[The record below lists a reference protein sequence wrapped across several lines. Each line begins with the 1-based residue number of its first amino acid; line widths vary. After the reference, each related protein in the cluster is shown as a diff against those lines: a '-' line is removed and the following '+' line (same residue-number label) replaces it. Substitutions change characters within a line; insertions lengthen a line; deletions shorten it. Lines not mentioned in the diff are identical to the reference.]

1 MRTLKKPLKKAL
13 CLLAAGA
20 SMVVPYELA
29 TATASTVWHPS
40 ADASISWVWQLQGTP
55 SLAGH
60 AQMYDIDGFDN
71 TAATVSA
78 IHAQGAVA
86 VCYVD
91 FGTWENWRSD
101 QASFPSSVLGAS
113 NGWPGE
119 KWLDIR
125 QISTLAPIMTARM
138 QMCVQKGFDALEP
151 DNIDGYTNSTGF
163 PLSAADQLAYNTWI
177 ANTAHSLGLSV
188 GLKNDVD
195 QTSQLEPVFDWA
207 LDEQCNQ
214 YSECGTEAV
223 FTQAD
228 KAVFNAEYGSSDS
241 FCAADIAAHING
253 ARFDLNLD
261 GATDV
266 PCASWGTPTTP
277 TAPTTTATTTVSDP
291 TSTTSGA
298 GVTSTT
304 AAPATTTTT
313 QSVPGDPGP
322 TTSTTTRTRRGG
334 TTSTTARTTTTLR
347 TTTTTSPRR
356 NRRNVVTSTTTS
368 TNTNTTTNT
377 SGHHAWWRT
386 WFSQPVFASSGNGSG
401 AASAAVTPNP
411 SSLATTTTLP
421 KHHRHG

>member
-29 TATASTVWHPS
+29 TATAGTVWHPS
-40 ADASISWVWQLQGTP
+40 AGASISWVWQLQGTP

-277 TAPTTTATTTVSDP
+277 TAPTTTATT
-291 TSTTSGA
+291 
-298 GVTSTT
+298 
-304 AAPATTTTT
+304 ATTTTT
-313 QSVPGDPGP
+313 TTGVPFNNEVAVPA
-322 TTSTTTRTRRGG
+322 TSSTSSSTSTS
-334 TTSTTARTTTTLR
+334 TS
-347 TTTTTSPRR
+347 
-356 NRRNVVTSTTTS
+356 STTTS
-368 TNTNTTTNT
+368 TSVGASQGSTRRT
-377 SGHHAWWRT
+377 SSNGGSSR
-386 WFSQPVFASSGNGSG
+386 FNGRNGGGRGRRSSQ
-401 AASAAVTPNP
+401 
-411 SSLATTTTLP
+411 
-421 KHHRHG
+421 